1 MKRIIKIKA
10 SPKQK
15 ALNVLKKVSDPEVG
29 ANIVDLGLIYDVK
42 ADEKNVSVLMTLTS
56 LGCPLGSYLIAEV
69 ENKLKEAGFENV
81 NVNITFNPPWTP
93 ERMNKELRKKLGI

>member
-15 ALNVLKKVSDPEVG
+15 ALNVLKEVSDPEVG

-42 ADEKNVSVLMTLTS
+42 ADEKSVSVLMTLTS
-56 LGCPLGSYLIAEV
+56 LGCPLGNYLIAEV
-69 ENKLKEAGFENV
+69 KNKLKEAGFKNV
-81 NVNITFNPPWTP
+81 NVNITFDPPWTP
-93 ERMNKELRKKLGI
+93 KRMNKELRKKLGI